1 MSVVRIE
8 QRTVEN
14 AVVAV
19 LWLNRPERLNTINR
33 EMIDALGA
41 QFTALER
48 DEQVRA
54 VILIG
59 SGERAFCAGAD
70 VNQFPSMTPLGAE
83 ELMRYGQVVFQQIDN
98 CPKPVIAA
106 VNGYALGGGLELA
119 LACDFRIM
127 GQGTKLGQPEITLA
141 NLPGWGGTQRL
152 PRIIGEPMAKELILT
167 GRLVE
172 APEALSLHLV
182 HQVCEADTVL
192 EAALR
197 FASQLVRYSPPALAL
212 AKRAIHAT
220 RTGDE
225 GYAIERQ
232 GVGLCFTTDEQHAA
246 VENFL
251 SKSKRKK
258 ASI

>member
-1 MSVVRIE
+1 MSVIRME
-8 QRTVEN
+8 RRTVEN

-19 LWLNRPERLNTINR
+19 IWLNRPERLNTINR
-33 EMIDALGA
+33 ELLDTLRA
-41 QFTALER
+41 QFTELER

-54 VILIG
+54 IILTG
-59 SGERAFCAGAD
+59 TGERAFCAGAD
-70 VNQFPSMTPLGAE
+70 VTHFPSMTPLDAE
-83 ELMRYGQVVFQQIDN
+83 ALMGYGQAIFQQIDE

-119 LACDFRIM
+119 LACDFRIVARNA
-127 GQGTKLGQPEITLA
+127 KLGQPEITLA

-152 PRIIGEPMAKELILT
+152 PRTIGEPMAKELILT

-172 APEALSLHLV
+172 AAEALSLHLAN
-182 HQVCEADTVL
+182 QVCEAGAAL

-197 FASQLVRYSPPALAL
+197 FAGQLVQYAPAAMAF

-246 VENFL
+246 IDNFL
-251 SKSKRKK
+251 HKRKK
-258 ASI
+258 AST

>member
-1 MSVVRIE
+1 MSVIHLE

-33 EMIDALGA
+33 EMLDALRT
-41 QFTALER
+41 QFTTLER

-54 VILIG
+54 VILTG
-59 SGERAFCAGAD
+59 TGERAFCAGAD
-70 VNQFPSMTPLGAE
+70 VSQFPSMTPLDAE
-83 ELMRYGQVVFQQIDN
+83 ALMGYGQAVFQQIDE

-127 GQGTKLGQPEITLA
+127 AQGAKLGQPEITLA

-152 PRIIGEPMAKELILT
+152 PRTIGEPMAKELILT

-182 HQVCEADTVL
+182 HQVCPEGPVL
-192 EAALR
+192 EGALR
-197 FASQLVRYSPPALAL
+197 FAGQLVQHAPTALAL

-220 RTGDE
+220 RVGDE

-232 GVGLCFTTDEQHAA
+232 GVGLCFTTHEQHVA
-246 VENFL
+246 VDNFL
-251 SKSKRKK
+251 HQRKK
-258 ASI
+258 AST